1 MASRT
6 DWAHYEERVRLGC
19 EAFEA
24 ACRRNG
30 FTGEVEKRLAKE
42 WAQGMRDWLESF
54 GEDWQ
59 LLGEAVDEMRKQHP
73 PLIVAS
79 PRSCIKVA
87 REIKQWRPR
96 FETEAGRQSFAERL
110 VEPEETDADRQ
121 ARQRYADA
129 VQEAK

>member
-1 MASRT
+1 MSTWGR
-6 DWAHYEERVRLGC
+6 YEERVMFCC
-19 EAFEA
+19 EAFEKI
-24 ACRRNG
+24 CRSYG
-30 FTGEVEKRLAKE
+30 FTGEVDKRLAKE
-42 WAQGMRDWLESF
+42 WAAGARDWLESF

-87 REIKQWRPR
+87 REEKQWRPR

-110 VEPEETDADRQ
+110 TEPEETDADRQ

-129 VQEAK
+129 VQEAKDE